1 MCIGATTGRTSAPTE
16 EGIHDWCP
24 RLRVRL
30 RGLNRRPFNQ
40 RSSRLRILPVVVIGS
55 ELATSMIRGYL
66 YAAI

>member
-1 MCIGATTGRTSAPTE
+1 MCIAATTGRTSAPTKQ
-16 EGIHDWCP
+16 GIHDWCP

-30 RGLNRRPFNQ
+30 RGLNRLLDQ